1 MSYLNFSFE
10 KSNVARFARVR
21 FYKGGNE
28 FHLLTLHFLSRLNS
42 LVWHEQPSFFGGFLP
57 VTVLN
62 GCRSVL
68 SSKRCVIVIP
78 IFFGYQWT
86 RIDGDDRKTRKMD
99 ITSSLSRMSKQFFF
113 QVLSKYLEHFWQKRR
128 DQAFNVALNISQLK
142 WGGVRL
148 S

>member
-10 KSNVARFARVR
+10 KSNGARFARVR
-21 FYKGGNE
+21 FYEGGNE

-42 LVWHEQPSFFGGFLP
+42 LVWHEQPSFFGGFPP

-78 IFFGYQWT
+78 IFFRLSEWT
-86 RIDGDDRKTRKMD
+86 RIDGDDDRKTRKMD
-99 ITSSLSRMSKQFFF
+99 ITSSLFQGWASNFFF
-113 QVLSKYLEHFWQKRR
+113 KSWANILSPFWQK
-128 DQAFNVALNISQLK
+128 AFNVALNISQTK
-142 WGGVRL
+142 WGGVHP